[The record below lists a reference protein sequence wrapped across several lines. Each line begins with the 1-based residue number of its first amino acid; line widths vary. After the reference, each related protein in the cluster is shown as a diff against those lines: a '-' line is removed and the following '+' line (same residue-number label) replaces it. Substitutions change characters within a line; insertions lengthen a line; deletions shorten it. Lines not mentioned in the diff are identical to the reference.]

1 MRQLYYYW
9 FSPNSRKIQ
18 MAMLEKELDFELVLE
33 LPWKRRYEF
42 LVLNPAGTVPFLIE
56 DDGST
61 ICGNYTLSEYLDE
74 KYQSR
79 NLTGT
84 DIQTRAEVRRLTEW
98 FDIKFYEEVSQLVI
112 NEKFMK
118 RYLKRGDTEAAVIRF
133 ANHNI
138 KHHLQYIT
146 YLSDRKN
153 WLAGNDFS
161 FADIAAAS
169 HLSCVDYFGDVPWD
183 KFPKAKDWYARVKSR
198 PSMQPILKD
207 KVAGLQPAI
216 YYSNPDF

>member
-1 MRQLYYYW
+1 MRQLYHYW
-9 FSPNSRKIQ
+9 FSPNSRKIR
-18 MAMLEKELDFELVLE
+18 MALLEKELEFELVLE
-33 LPWKRRYEF
+33 LPWKRRHEF

-74 KYQSR
+74 QYNSQT
-79 NLTGT
+79 LTGN

-98 FDIKFYEEVSQLVI
+98 FDVKFYEEVSQLVI

-133 ANHNI
+133 ANQNI

-146 YLSDRKN
+146 YLTDRRN

-161 FADIAAAS
+161 YADISAAA
-169 HLSCVDYFGDVPWD
+169 HISCVDYFGDVPWD
-183 KFPKAKDWYARVKSR
+183 KFPEARDWYARIKSR
-198 PSMQPILKD
+198 PSMKPILKD
-207 KVAGLQPAI
+207 KVAGLIPAKH
-216 YYSNPDF
+216 YSNPDF